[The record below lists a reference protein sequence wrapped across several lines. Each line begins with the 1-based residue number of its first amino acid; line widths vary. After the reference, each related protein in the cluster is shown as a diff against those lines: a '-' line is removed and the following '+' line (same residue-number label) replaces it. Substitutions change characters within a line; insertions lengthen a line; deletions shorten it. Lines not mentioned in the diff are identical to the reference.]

1 MIIFDVYTKISNII
15 LFTHKDFIYWENIL
29 CKKCWK
35 ITLKKATWTFAKL
48 SPPPLW
54 TNVNISETPPSP
66 SPCSRSLW
74 MTPKMNILSTFGW
87 LVLKLC
93 CYIVAVFFQCKYN
106 FKHKSRY
113 IGPKQVEW
121 RQHFVGIIIPMFHC
135 FAADNQ
141 NDSSLLL

>member
-1 MIIFDVYTKISNII
+1 MAMIIFDVYTKISNII

-74 MTPKMNILSTFGW
+74 MTPYSIYSLFPFEIF
-87 LVLKLC
+87 LPR
-93 CYIVAVFFQCKYN
+93 FRPYN
-106 FKHKSRY
+106 
-113 IGPKQVEW
+113 W
-121 RQHFVGIIIPMFHC
+121 T
-135 FAADNQ
+135 
-141 NDSSLLL
+141 LLLQFDYSLKYLHTYYQCILFGIYVLYPGS